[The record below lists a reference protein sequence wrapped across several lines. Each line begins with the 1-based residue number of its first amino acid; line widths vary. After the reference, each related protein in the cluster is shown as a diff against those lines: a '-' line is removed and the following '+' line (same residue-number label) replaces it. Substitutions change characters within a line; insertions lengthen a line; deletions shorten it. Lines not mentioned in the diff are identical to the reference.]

1 MEGKASNQ
9 PAPPRSWRGGKGGRV
24 GQVGRPLR
32 GGGTATER
40 PRHRPFPRLAAVRGA
55 QASWAPFPARCGGSG
70 LGRRGAK
77 GVEESRLVSQ
87 RNKWGRAESL
97 SRSHLQLAGR
107 RGASK
112 GGGPSLPRRP
122 RRSGPSRGSPCSR
135 GTRWEGCLTGLPV
148 GPLRTDW
155 SVREPTAWATAGG
168 HGGGEWRSG
177 PTRYMIYLT
186 QAQSRCAR
194 RDVSPSYIPTPSRP
208 RHLLFSSCFF
218 SYSYLPR
225 PVSSE

>member
-55 QASWAPFPARCGGSG
+55 QASWAPPCEVRRFRAWEEGRQGGGGEPAGESTQQVGEGRVAVAVTPATRGEEGG
-70 LGRRGAK
+70 
-77 GVEESRLVSQ
+77 VQ
-87 RNKWGRAESL
+87 
-97 SRSHLQLAGR
+97 
-107 RGASK
+107 

-135 GTRWEGCLTGLPV
+135 GTRWEGCLTGWPV

-177 PTRYMIYLT
+177 PTRYMTYLT

>member
-112 GGGPSLPRRP
+112 GVGRLSLAGQGGAARRGEAPALEARAGRGASLA
-122 RRSGPSRGSPCSR
+122 
-135 GTRWEGCLTGLPV
+135 GL
-148 GPLRTDW
+148 L
-155 SVREPTAWATAGG
+155 A
-168 HGGGEWRSG
+168 
-177 PTRYMIYLT
+177 
-186 QAQSRCAR
+186 RCAQIGR
-194 RDVSPSYIPTPSRP
+194 CESPQHGPQQGGTGAGSGEVARP
-208 RHLLFSSCFF
+208 DI
-218 SYSYLPR
+218 
-225 PVSSE
+225 